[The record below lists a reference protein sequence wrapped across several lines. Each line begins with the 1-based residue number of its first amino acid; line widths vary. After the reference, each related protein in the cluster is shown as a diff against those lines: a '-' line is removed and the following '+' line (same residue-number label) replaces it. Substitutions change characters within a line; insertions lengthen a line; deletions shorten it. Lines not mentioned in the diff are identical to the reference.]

1 VIASRYLPATAVM
14 LALALVPTIVHSY
27 VGFTAFDGKRSRDVA
42 SQLAGLQ
49 GVDTGR
55 RAVWVIDNFGTDDFI
70 ERRYGADVT
79 LFVARSYD
87 PKRLYHHPE
96 LGVAYGRRFDS
107 TSVVQEAAGSRSVP
121 LHVLSGED
129 ELACY
134 ALLYDDRFVESPLR
148 FEAGHIFTTLASPRR
163 QMTLFFARGPVTS
176 KPMNSPAVRVLLAA
190 IDSFL
195 TQAPTGSQ

>member
-1 VIASRYLPATAVM
+1 
-14 LALALVPTIVHSY
+14 
-27 VGFTAFDGKRSRDVA
+27 VGFTASDGKRSGIVA

-55 RAVWVIDNFGTDDFI
+55 RAQWVIDNFGTDDFI

-96 LGVAYGRRFDS
+96 LGVAYGQRFDS
-107 TSVVQEAAGSRSVP
+107 ASVVQAPAGSRSVP
-121 LHVLSGED
+121 VHVLSGED
-129 ELACY
+129 GLACY
-134 ALLYDDRFVESPLR
+134 AMLYDGEFVASPVR
-148 FEAGHIFTTLASPRR
+148 FEAGHIFSALVGPRR
-163 QMTLFFARGPVTS
+163 QMTLFFARGRVTPR
-176 KPMNSPAVRVLLAA
+176 PMDSSAVRVLLAA

-195 TQAPTGSQ
+195 AQTPTISQ

>member
-1 VIASRYLPATAVM
+1 M
-14 LALALVPTIVHSY
+14 
-27 VGFTAFDGKRSRDVA
+27 GFTVSDGKRSGIVP

-49 GVDTGR
+49 GADTGR
-55 RAVWVIDNFGTDDFI
+55 RAQWVIDNFGTDDFI

-79 LFVARSYD
+79 LFVARSFD

-107 TSVVQEAAGSRSVP
+107 ASVVEAPAGSRSIP
-121 LHVLSGED
+121 IHVLSGED

-134 ALLYDDRFVESPLR
+134 ALLYDGEFVASPVR
-148 FEAGHIFTTLASPRR
+148 FEAGHILGTLISPRK
-163 QMTLFFARGPVTS
+163 QMTLFFARGRVTLRPMTSPV
-176 KPMNSPAVRVLLAA
+176 VHVLLGA

-195 TQAPTGSQ
+195 TQAPTASQ

>member
-1 VIASRYLPATAVM
+1 M

-27 VGFTAFDGKRSRDVA
+27 VGFRAFDGKRSRDVA

-55 RAVWVIDNFGTDDFI
+55 RAAWVIDNFGTDDFI

-107 TSVVQEAAGSRSVP
+107 TSVVQEAAGSRPVP
-121 LHVLSGED
+121 IHVLLGED
-129 ELACY
+129 ELA
-134 ALLYDDRFVESPLR
+134 
-148 FEAGHIFTTLASPRR
+148 
-163 QMTLFFARGPVTS
+163 
-176 KPMNSPAVRVLLAA
+176 
-190 IDSFL
+190 
-195 TQAPTGSQ
+195 

>member
-1 VIASRYLPATAVM
+1 M

-27 VGFTAFDGKRSRDVA
+27 VGFRAFDGKRSRDVA

-55 RAVWVIDNFGTDDFI
+55 RAAWVIDNFATDDFI
-70 ERRYGADVT
+70 ERRYGAEVT

-107 TSVVQEAAGSRSVP
+107 TSVVLEAAGSRSVP

-134 ALLYDDRFVESPLR
+134 ALLYDDQFVESPLR
-148 FEAGHIFTTLASPRR
+148 FEAGHILTTLASPRR

-176 KPMNSPAVRVLLAA
+176 KPLNSPAVRVLLAA